1 MFINSSPK
9 ATTLVIIIG
18 LITLYS
24 SSLTFARQI
33 PRDRVLT
40 DNEAEI
46 RLGFNG
52 NEFERFRRPDV
63 EYEQELKEHISREH
77 SDDRFYKCD
86 QCDKVLERKMKLSN
100 HIRIHSSNINKKC
113 ENCGQYFKI
122 GSIHNHVK
130 IMIKVFQ
137 LT

>member
-63 EYEQELKEHISREH
+63 EYEQELKELV
-77 SDDRFYKCD
+77 FP
-86 QCDKVLERKMKLSN
+86 QKV
-100 HIRIHSSNINKKC
+100 IYI
-113 ENCGQYFKI
+113 Y
-122 GSIHNHVK
+122 
-130 IMIKVFQ
+130 
-137 LT
+137 